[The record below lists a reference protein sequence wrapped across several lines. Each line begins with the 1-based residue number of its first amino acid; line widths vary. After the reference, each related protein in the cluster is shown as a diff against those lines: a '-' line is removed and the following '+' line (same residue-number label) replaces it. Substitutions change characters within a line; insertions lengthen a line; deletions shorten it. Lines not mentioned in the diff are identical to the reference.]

1 MKYQFRRF
9 GLLMCVIWLC
19 TACASSAT
27 SNDVVSDDA
36 MSGGGISPEVAVE
49 SFLNDLNTAL
59 KDPELNRADVRDQW
73 AETLANY
80 FVPVERAAQQTA
92 IRASLESLSRGVTQ
106 LDADEKVEFTIT
118 FEPAR
123 RIREDQDKV
132 FVEVPNAKLAMLIN
146 RTSNRGNV
154 VIWQQEESLG
164 YLIGSNENVF
174 PVVRVGVRWFLS
186 ES

>member
-1 MKYQFRRF
+1 
-9 GLLMCVIWLC
+9 
-19 TACASSAT
+19 
-27 SNDVVSDDA
+27 